1 MQFCVFLPTQH
12 LSATTMVMAKM
23 TGLLGFLVALVMV
36 VSSGAQAAR
45 CSPQFPLSCAS
56 YVLDGRAVPLKTC
69 CIELQDNFKI
79 LDPKAS
85 LKPYCDAIVGVKLF
99 NGPLA
104 GNELNLALNLPN
116 KCVLSGQYKKGQTCA
131 GKWPTLHFL
140 CPLHPLLQ
148 SPQCRCC
155 LQLFATTEPH
165 LMVTTE
171 T

>member
-1 MQFCVFLPTQH
+1 
-12 LSATTMVMAKM
+12 MVMAKM

-131 GKWPTLHFL
+131 GKPF
-140 CPLHPLLQ
+140 PGG
-148 SPQCRCC
+148 S
-155 LQLFATTEPH
+155 
-165 LMVTTE
+165 
-171 T
+171 